1 MNKTF
6 KTFAEMITILR
17 KVSFSLDQSF
27 GVYIGG
33 DIDAPDQLRA
43 CLENNQ
49 EYYIADEDVLK
60 QILAEAPNAYW
71 TGGGVHFTWD
81 IHADAS
87 VTCTFLPCSADGDW
101 HKNSRLLAN
110 AWHVGFR
117 GELPFPYNHG
127 MALTIRHA
135 VEIQDALDVFVNG
148 VASLDRCLTAIANH
162 TLLELMIEVAQEE
175 IAEREAFAARDRAGY
190 DDVGDFDDVVD
201 SAFLLR

>member
-6 KTFAEMITILR
+6 RSFGEMITTLR

-49 EYYIADEDVLK
+49 AYYIEDGDTLN
-60 QILAEAPNAYW
+60 QALAEAPNAYW

-81 IHADAS
+81 IHVDQS
-87 VTCTFLPCSADGDW
+87 VTCTLLPCSADGDW

-117 GELPFPYNHG
+117 GELPFLYNHR
-127 MALTIRHA
+127 MALTIHRA
-135 VEIQDALDVFVNG
+135 VEIQDALHIFVKG
-148 VASLDRCLTAIANH
+148 AASLDRCLTAIANH

-175 IAEREAFAARDRAGY
+175 IAERKAFAARDRTGY
-190 DDVGDFDDVVD
+190 DDYDDVVD
-201 SAFLLR
+201 TAELLR